1 MEGPGGM
8 SRSGA
13 ESFRHR
19 VLRHLPA
26 LAGFFAITILY
37 TYPLVRDF
45 RTHVASA
52 GDSFQFLWDFWWVKS
67 ALFQRHQS
75 FFHTDLLFYP
85 NGAGLAFHEF
95 SLTNCFLSL
104 PLQLFMSVVP
114 IYNLLTLATFVLGAF
129 TAYLLLVHL
138 TGCRKS
144 AFIAGLAFSFT
155 SFHFNHVSRL
165 HMASIEGLPLFVL
178 AFLRLCERP
187 TSWRAAQAAAL
198 YVVNSLM
205 TWYAM
210 VFLFLWGSVAWA
222 TAGVRLVRSVR
233 FGLWIRLTAVFS
245 GVALLG
251 IGPFLWPAV
260 RDVMAGGHSMELH
273 QSSGFSADL
282 AALFFLPRGHALAGA
297 YFEPLYRKLATHVTE
312 QEVFLGYVP
321 VLLALVAVLR
331 VRESRRWAV
340 ALVGFLILAL
350 GPHPQI
356 CGVEYPSVT
365 LPWAYLS
372 RLPFLNAMRAPTR
385 CLQMVSLFLAILA
398 GIGSDSLFRGLSRTR
413 LARRSSASA
422 LTGAVG
428 VVLAAGIL
436 LEQLRL
442 PLAFPMTP
450 AQAEVHPLYRMLQN
464 EPDSAVV
471 LDLPLPGLFY
481 PNPMYYQ
488 TVHHKRMVG
497 GYVARPSAA
506 MWQGVA
512 DSPIL
517 TYLAALPGYKG
528 RSTFGFSKDGELRTA
543 DFTKPPPDQVLPA
556 PPFPPDELRRLLI
569 LRRIRFVVVHKVCYP
584 PRSLARLR
592 QLLRGTG
599 VRRRFEDRS
608 LLAYEIDADAGA

>member
-1 MEGPGGM
+1 
-8 SRSGA
+8 
-13 ESFRHR
+13 
-19 VLRHLPA
+19 
-26 LAGFFAITILY
+26 
-37 TYPLVRDF
+37 
-45 RTHVASA
+45 
-52 GDSFQFLWDFWWVKS
+52 
-67 ALFQRHQS
+67 
-75 FFHTDLLFYP
+75 
-85 NGAGLAFHEF
+85 
-95 SLTNCFLSL
+95 
-104 PLQLFMSVVP
+104 LQLFMGVVP

-144 AFIAGLAFSFT
+144 GFIAGLVFSFT

-178 AFLRLCERP
+178 AFLRLCESP
-187 TSWRAAQAAAL
+187 TYWRAAQAAAL

-210 VFLFLWGSVAWA
+210 VYLFLWGSVAWA
-222 TAGVRLVRSVR
+222 AAGVRLVRSGR
-233 FGLWIRLTAVFS
+233 LGLWFRLTAVFTV
-245 GVALLG
+245 VALLG
-251 IGPFLWPAV
+251 IGPCLGPAV
-260 RDVMAGGHSMELH
+260 REVMAGGHSMELH
-273 QSSGFSADL
+273 QSRNFSADL

-297 YFEPLYRKLATHVTE
+297 YFEPLYRKLVTHLTE

-331 VRESRRWAV
+331 VRDSRRWAV
-340 ALVGFLILAL
+340 GLVGFLILAL
-350 GPHPQI
+350 GPHPQVF
-356 CGVEYPSVT
+356 GVEYPSVT
-365 LPWAYLS
+365 LPYAYLS

-385 CLQMVSLFLAILA
+385 CLEMVSLFLAILA
-398 GIGSDSLFRGLSRTR
+398 GIGSDTLFRGLSRTR
-413 LARRSSASA
+413 LAGSLTPGA
-422 LTGAVG
+422 LTGALG

-436 LEQLRL
+436 LEQLRP

-528 RSTFGFSKDGELRTA
+528 RSTFGFSGSGELRTA
-543 DFTKPPPDQVLPA
+543 DSTKPPDQELPA
-556 PPFPPDELRRLLI
+556 VPFSADEFRRLLI

-592 QLLRGTG
+592 QILRGTG
-599 VRRRFEDRS
+599 VRRRFEDQT